1 MKRIAI
7 VGGGIAGLST
17 AFYLQQAR
25 ARGTEIEY
33 RLFEAAPR
41 LGGVMIT
48 DRVDGC
54 LVEAGPDSFISEK
67 PWAAQLCRDLGIDGQ
82 LLGSNDAARQT
93 FILVRGRLVPLPDGL
108 MFLVPT
114 KVMPTL
120 LSPLFSLGT
129 KLRMAR
135 EFLFPPP
142 PMTGDESVAQFVTRH
157 FGPEM
162 VDRLADPLLS
172 GVYGGAA
179 GALSVR
185 AVLPRFVDME
195 KNHRSLGRASLALR
209 KKMAAYRNSPSAP
222 KSIFTSLENGMQQLV
237 DAVAARLDRDAVLTS
252 APVRSARYDMGRW
265 MVEHADGSLFA
276 ADAIVLALPAYVSAG
291 LLRSS
296 SAALA
301 AELDQI
307 AYTSSV
313 TVALAYD
320 MAQLNVPLEGFGFL
334 VPRAE
339 NKQVLACT
347 FVHNKFPHRAP
358 EGRALLRVFIGG
370 ENAERALAQEDGE
383 VVATVRRE
391 LREILGLTAAPLFTR
406 VYRWRRSMAQY
417 GPGHLERMQRIEA
430 ARAQLPGLVLA
441 GNAYRG
447 IGVPD
452 CVRTGIDAAAE
463 LTR

>member
-7 VGGGIAGLST
+7 VGGGIAGLSA

-25 ARGTEIEY
+25 ERGAQLEY
-33 RLFEAAPR
+33 RLFERAPR

-48 DRVDGC
+48 DRADGC

-67 PWAAQLCRDLGIDGQ
+67 PWAAQLCRDLGIDSQ
-82 LLGSNDAARQT
+82 LLGSNDEARKT

-108 MFLVPT
+108 MFLIPT
-114 KVMPTL
+114 KLLPTL

-135 EFLFPPP
+135 EFLFPPAP
-142 PMTGDESVAQFVTRH
+142 CSEDESVAAFVSRH

-162 VDRLADPLLS
+162 VERLADPLLS
-172 GVYGGAA
+172 GVYGGTAE
-179 GALSVR
+179 ALSVR
-185 AVLPRFVDME
+185 AVLPRFVEME
-195 KNHRSLGRASLALR
+195 KNYRSLGRASIGLR
-209 KKMAAYRNSPSAP
+209 KKMAAWRNSSPTP

-237 DAVAARLDRDAVLTS
+237 DAVAARLDRDSVLTS
-252 APVRSARYDMGRW
+252 AAIHEVRPDQGRW
-265 MVEHADGSLFA
+265 AVLRDDGSRFDC
-276 ADAIVLALPAYVSAG
+276 DAVILALPAYASAD
-291 LLRSS
+291 LLRSA
-296 SAALA
+296 SAPLA

-313 TVALAYD
+313 TVALACD
-320 MAQLNVPLEGFGFL
+320 MKQVSVPLEGFGFL

-339 NKQVLACT
+339 GKRVLACT

-358 EGRALLRVFIGG
+358 ADRALLRVFLGG
-370 ENAERALAQEDGE
+370 ASAETALSQSDDEI
-383 VVATVRRE
+383 VAIVRRE
-391 LREILGLTAAPLFTR
+391 LQEILGLAAAPLFTR

-417 GPGHLERMQRIEA
+417 GPGHLERMERIEA
-430 ARAQLPGLVLA
+430 LRRGLPGLHLI

-452 CVRTGIDAAAE
+452 CVRMGMDAAAD